1 MIQFVFTSYTDHK
14 NPPIDTSW
22 ECASFS
28 WESEFPRLAAISK
41 NPIPVSSDARNAMSA
56 GAGTG
61 PRNDMQSSLSSQSR
75 IRQTTSSATASVI
88 FQSSFPSVVRSI
100 SSNTVLINYWSKQ
113 NNRLFEF
120 QPSDSIAIHI
130 PVSLI
135 VNLFIQSFSTQEPAL
150 NTLYRSL
157 DHSNS
162 QNAEKHKSPGNPT
175 SAQNPSYSL
184 LKSEFMVSQSVND
197 QGEWIEAYIEKVT
210 HSIR

>member
-1 MIQFVFTSYTDHK
+1 MAQFVFASYTDQK

-22 ECASFS
+22 ESASFS

-56 GAGTG
+56 GTG

-75 IRQTTSSATASVI
+75 IRQTASSATASVI

-135 VNLFIQSFSTQEPAL
+135 VNLFNQSFSTQEPAL

-162 QNAEKHKSPGNPT
+162 QNAEKDKSPGNPT